1 MKSLMSNS
9 KISRR
14 IVAVI
19 AIQLLSAWG
28 EVGYVRAQEYV
39 IEKNDLLS
47 VAFWQQPALNTK
59 VRVYEDGFVELPLA
73 GRVQAAGFTLLKFE
87 QEVLRQLSSMDA
99 KITQVSITIIEYGS
113 QKVYVNG
120 QVMTPGKYNF
130 ATMPTIWQ
138 AILEAGGPM
147 ENANLSQI
155 TLVRGS
161 GPEAGK
167 VVSIDLAE
175 ALNRNAVHE
184 LARLTPGDI
193 IYVPAIALAGAGV
206 TGRSPLRRS
215 TLVYV
220 YGEVLRPGAYQYE
233 ANTNVLQAI
242 ISAGGPAPSAAMSQV
257 RLIWQ
262 EPHSTQVACLNLER
276 SAREP
281 NAPPLELQAGDTIYI
296 PRQRSLV
303 QALSSYFSQ
312 TYRVVLTT
320 VASVLVYN
328 YVR

>member
-1 MKSLMSNS
+1 MSDS
-9 KISRR
+9 KTPRAL
-14 IVAVI
+14 VALI
-19 AIQLLSAWG
+19 AMQLLGQWG
-28 EVGYVRAQEYV
+28 EGGRVRAQEYV

-47 VAFWQQPALNTK
+47 VAFWQQPALNTQ
-59 VRVYEDGFVELPLA
+59 VRVREDGFAELPLA
-73 GRVQAAGFTLLKFE
+73 GRVQAAGYTLPKFE
-87 QEVLRQLSSMDA
+87 QEVLRQLSYVDA
-99 KITQVSITIIEYGS
+99 RITQVSIAIIEYGS
-113 QKVYVNG
+113 QKVYING

-175 ALNRNAVHE
+175 VLNRNAVHE

-193 IYVPAIALAGAGV
+193 IYVPTIAMAGTGV

-242 ISAGGPAPSAAMSQV
+242 ISAGGPAPTAAMSQV

-262 EPHSTQVACLNLER
+262 EPHSTQVACLDLE
-276 SAREP
+276 STAWEP

-303 QALSSYFSQ
+303 QALGNLFSQ

-320 VASVLVYN
+320 VASVLVYH